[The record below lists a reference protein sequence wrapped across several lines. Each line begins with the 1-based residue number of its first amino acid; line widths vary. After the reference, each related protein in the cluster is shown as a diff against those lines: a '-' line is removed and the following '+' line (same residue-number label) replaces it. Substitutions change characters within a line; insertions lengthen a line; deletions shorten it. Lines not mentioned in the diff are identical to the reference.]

1 MNLSQ
6 RQEKIIEI
14 VKCDQPL
21 SGEKIADHLGISH
34 ATLRT
39 DLSFLTMAG
48 ILEASPKVGYTY
60 TGVGIEQFLF
70 DKIFSV
76 KVEEIML
83 SPLLT
88 PQDTSIHDAITN
100 MFMYDVGSIYVTDK
114 EQHLVGL
121 LSRKDLLRASLNSN
135 LQNTPVAVVMTRAP
149 HLQTCTKDY
158 TILEAGAVLLDY
170 QVDSLPV
177 VSEDD
182 PKKVIG
188 KITKSRIFNYIMQQ
202 AKQTET
208 NR

>member
-1 MNLSQ
+1 MNLSE
-6 RQEKIIEI
+6 RQEKIIAI
-14 VKCDQPL
+14 VKKEQPL
-21 SGEKIADHLGISH
+21 SGEKIAEHLGISH

-76 KVEEIML
+76 KVGEIML

-100 MFMYDVGSIYVTDK
+100 MFMYDVGSIYVTDENK
-114 EQHLVGL
+114 KLVGL
-121 LSRKDLLRASLNSN
+121 LSRKDLLRAALNSN
-135 LQNTPVAVVMTRAP
+135 LQSTPVAVVMTRAP
-149 HLQTCTKDY
+149 HVRTCTKDF

-177 VSEDD
+177 VDETDS
-182 PKKVIG
+182 KQIVG

-202 AKQTET
+202 ARQTET

>member
-1 MNLSQ
+1 MNLSE
-6 RQEKIIEI
+6 RQENIIAI
-14 VKCDQPL
+14 VKEGQPL
-21 SGEKIADHLGISH
+21 SGEKIAEHLGISH

-70 DKIFSV
+70 DKVFSV
-76 KVEEIML
+76 KVEDIMVP
-83 SPLLT
+83 PLLS

-100 MFMYDVGSIYVTDK
+100 MFMYDVGSIYVTDQDQK
-114 EQHLVGL
+114 LVGL
-121 LSRKDLLRASLNSN
+121 LSRKDLLRAALNSN

-149 HLQTCTKDY
+149 HIKTCTQEY
-158 TILEAGAVLLDY
+158 TLLEAGTVLLDF

-177 VSEDD
+177 VSQED
-182 PKKVIG
+182 PKKVVG